1 MSCLC
6 EKLGAGIPGLSPACI
21 GQLWLFKNLKPPE
34 LEALVSRALRQRFSR
49 GEFIFTQ
56 GQPADRM
63 FLIKGGRVRLA
74 KVTEQGDE
82 ITLDLRKAG
91 DSLGENL
98 LNEDEIFPMS
108 AVCLEDTLTC
118 GFNKSQ
124 FEALVLDFPNIG
136 LQVIKNLSHRIDW
149 LTSRVGSMSFTN
161 LEERLY
167 RVLVNVAREHGDAGP
182 DGLVLSMPLT
192 HEDISF
198 LVGAHRVSVTRAM
211 KGLRASGLVSTQGR
225 KLILKEQPVN

>member
-1 MSCLC
+1 
-6 EKLGAGIPGLSPACI
+6 
-21 GQLWLFKNLKPPE
+21 
-34 LEALVSRALRQRFSR
+34 
-49 GEFIFTQ
+49 
-56 GQPADRM
+56 M
-63 FLIKGGRVRLA
+63 FLIKGGRVRLS
-74 KVTEQGDE
+74 KVSEQGDE
-82 ITLDLRKAG
+82 IKAG

-108 AVCLEDTLTC
+108 ALCLEDTLTC
-118 GFNKSQ
+118 GFNKRE
-124 FEALVLDFPNIG
+124 FESLVLDFPNIG
-136 LQVIKNLSHRIDW
+136 LQVMNLSHRIDW

-167 RVLVNVAREHGDAGP
+167 RVLVNVAREHGDPGP
-182 DGLVLSMPLT
+182 EGLVLSMPLT

-225 KLILKEQPVN
+225 KLVLKEQPVN